1 MPLSSSNAVRQLSDG
16 NSIGTILG
24 TGATDLIGFYGLTA
38 GVARSVMATT
48 AATIT
53 LQTIGAG
60 STGGVGFTS
69 LTMFGNYV
77 STIANMQA
85 DLASLRTQL
94 AALGLVA

>member
-1 MPLSSSNAVRQLSDG
+1 MALSSSNAVRQLSDG
-16 NSIGTILG
+16 NSQGTVLG
-24 TGATDLIGFYGLTA
+24 RNSSDLIGFYGVA
-38 GVARSVMATT
+38 APVARTVMGTT

-53 LQTIGAG
+53 LQGIGAG

-69 LTMFGNYV
+69 LSMFGAYV

-94 AALGLVA
+94 ANLGLVS